1 MPRPPLGRSNND
13 DRRQWR
19 KQGVVAGCRNPGA
32 EHRWQTGQ
40 AKRCGCW
47 VPQSGQW
54 HAVRR
59 DGEVNIIIEVLHMG
73 KEAKTNAM
81 RILERAKVA
90 YTAHEYPHEEGVAV
104 DGVTVAAS
112 IGEDPACVYKT
123 LVTQGNSKN
132 YFVFVIPVAAELDLK
147 AAARSVGEKSV
158 AMIHVADINKVTG
171 YVRGGCS
178 PVGMKKQYTT
188 VFDESVLSQP
198 KVYVSGGR
206 IGTQVCC
213 VPADLIKAARATT
226 AKIIF

>member
-1 MPRPPLGRSNND
+1 MP
-13 DRRQWR
+13 
-19 KQGVVAGCRNPGA
+19 
-32 EHRWQTGQ
+32 
-40 AKRCGCW
+40 
-47 VPQSGQW
+47 
-54 HAVRR
+54 
-59 DGEVNIIIEVLHMG
+59 

-81 RILERAKVA
+81 RMLERAKVA
-90 YTAHEYPHEEGVAV
+90 YSAHEYPHEEGQAV
-104 DGVTVAAS
+104 DGANVARLT
-112 IGEDPACVYKT
+112 GQDPAKVFKT
-123 LVTQGNSKN
+123 LVTQGADRN
-132 YFVFVIPVAAELDLK
+132 YYVFVVPVLAELDLK
-147 AAARSVGEKSV
+147 KAAKAAGVKSV

-213 VPADLIKAARATT
+213 AAADLIKAARATT